1 MKLTKMLIN
10 SRQKKIGLGTGRQ
23 NVPLKDFMKRKKSLN
38 DIKPNEIW
46 DSENIFHLKTDIS
59 RIGKL
64 IYHYEFY
71 KKILN
76 VPGDI
81 VECGVFKGISL
92 IRFLTYR
99 SILENNNSRKVYGFD
114 SFGKF
119 PSAENPDDKEFI
131 KKWENSAG
139 DGISKDELNKILLEK
154 KFENFELIKGDV
166 HKTIPNFIK
175 DKDSTKIALLHLDM
189 DVYEPT
195 KYAINKLFER
205 MSSNGIILIDD
216 YVAVEGATR
225 AIDEFLK
232 PKKGLKLQ
240 KLTHYEVPSYIVV
253 P

>member
-1 MKLTKMLIN
+1 MKSKN
-10 SRQKKIGLGTGRQ
+10 S
-23 NVPLKDFMKRKKSLN
+23 FN
-38 DIKPNEIW
+38 DIKLNEIW
-46 DSENIFHLKTDIS
+46 DAENIYHLKTDIS

-64 IYHYEFY
+64 IYHYEIY

-99 SILENNNSRKVYGFD
+99 SILENNYSRKVYGFD

-131 KKWENSAG
+131 KKWENSVG
-139 DGISKDELNKILLEK
+139 DGISKNELNKILLEK

-166 HKTIPNFIK
+166 HNTIPNFIK

-195 KYAINKLFER
+195 KYVINELFEK

-216 YVAVEGATR
+216 YVTVEGATR
-225 AIDEFLK
+225 ATDEFLK
-232 PKKGLKLQ
+232 SKKGLKIQ
-240 KLTHYEVPSYIVV
+240 KLTHYEVPLYIVV